1 MVKPHDI
8 CDIDLLTSGD
18 VESKDRE
25 NALTKIRHLCEFGHE
40 PVIAAVVKLKIRSK
54 SKLEL
59 PAIAEA
65 SLDLNGTPIRAHAA
79 GRSMAEAVD
88 LLVDKLS
95 RRLRRRRKR
104 FEDRRKQ
111 TLNRLR
117 RTARQENARHETS
130 SEERGQVPGYSTIPI
145 DEREVVRHKSLAMRP
160 VSLEEA
166 ADEMDQLDHDFY
178 LFFDCDHDIDRV
190 VYRNGGGKL
199 YAMPV
204 TVGETLPGNTRPP
217 ILPSPLVL
225 NHLPLAEAKALLAVG
240 EEPFVFFADSQ
251 NGRGQILYRR
261 FDGHYGLITPAN

>member
-1 MVKPHDI
+1 LVKPHDI

-79 GRSMAEAVD
+79 GHSMTEAVD

-166 ADEMDQLDHDFY
+166 AD
-178 LFFDCDHDIDRV
+178 
-190 VYRNGGGKL
+190 
-199 YAMPV
+199 
-204 TVGETLPGNTRPP
+204 
-217 ILPSPLVL
+217 
-225 NHLPLAEAKALLAVG
+225 
-240 EEPFVFFADSQ
+240 
-251 NGRGQILYRR
+251 
-261 FDGHYGLITPAN
+261 